1 MKLGRSAEALA
12 KAGLVA
18 LLVLGPA
25 CAPRTAGPAA
35 PGTAAAPSLSQQ
47 IDAILA
53 TAPVDRAMWGI
64 VIRRAGGEAL
74 YERDTTRLLHPASN
88 MKILTLAAAAERLG
102 WDFTFETV
110 VRATGPIEGGI
121 VRGDVVVVGAGDPTI
136 SRRND
141 GARTL
146 AGWADRLWD
155 AGVRRIEGR
164 VIGDDSRFAGTT
176 LGDGWQW
183 DDLAFGYSA
192 PVSALSFNDNTAE
205 SLVTPGVAAGARAT
219 LTLLDTAAEVTLRNE
234 IRTVGG
240 DTARRI
246 SMARAPGDQV
256 VTVSGEVPVGLE
268 PFTLAVAVPDPPLY
282 FAAAFRAALVARGI
296 TVTGAARSAATDP
309 PGPAARAAPILVRH
323 ASPPLTAVGTTLM
336 KVSQNLYAEL
346 LLHTLGAVDGK
357 RGTDALAETLAGWG
371 AGPGMVAVGD
381 GSGLTRYNLV
391 TAATVDLVLSRMF
404 ASPAHRE
411 PWVAAMPVAGQD
423 GTLLRR
429 LRGTPSEG
437 RVFAKTGSIA
447 YVRALSGYARAL
459 DDTWIQFSILANNFA
474 GPGATAE
481 IDRATDQIVTL
492 LVTVPQAQ
500 RH

>member
-1 MKLGRSAEALA
+1 
-12 KAGLVA
+12 
-18 LLVLGPA
+18 
-25 CAPRTAGPAA
+25 
-35 PGTAAAPSLSQQ
+35 
-47 IDAILA
+47 
-53 TAPVDRAMWGI
+53 MWGV
-64 VIRRAGGEAL
+64 VIRRAGGDLL
-74 YERDTTRLLHPASN
+74 YHRDQTRLLHPASN

-110 VRATGPIEGGI
+110 VRTTGPLENGV

-136 SRRND
+136 SRRNE
-141 GARTL
+141 GAATL
-146 AGWADRLWD
+146 ASWADRLWD
-155 AGVRRIEGR
+155 QGVRRIEGR

-192 PVSALSFNDNTAE
+192 PVSALSYNDNTAE
-205 SLVTPGVAAGARAT
+205 FLVTPGASAGARAT
-219 LTLLDTAAEVTLRNE
+219 LTLLDTAAGVVVRNE
-234 IRTVGG
+234 IRTAGA

-246 SMARAPGDQV
+246 SMARAPGDSM
-256 VTVSGEVPVGLE
+256 VTVSGEVPVGYE
-268 PFTLAVAVPDPPLY
+268 PFKLTVAVPDPPLY
-282 FAAAFRAALVARGI
+282 FARSFRAALVARGI
-296 TVTGAARSAATDP
+296 SVTGAARSAATDP
-309 PGPAARAAPILVRH
+309 PGPVAPSAPVLVRH
-323 ASPPLTAVGTTLM
+323 TSPTLRAIGATLM
-336 KVSQNLYAEL
+336 KASQNLYAEL
-346 LLHTLGAVDGK
+346 LLHTLGVVDAK
-357 RGTDALAETLAGWG
+357 RGTDALAEILAGWG
-371 AGPGMVAVGD
+371 AGPGAVAVGD

-404 ASPAHRE
+404 SSPVHRE
-411 PWVAAMPVAGQD
+411 PWIATMPVAGQD
-423 GTLLRR
+423 GTLQRR

-492 LVTVPQAQ
+492 LVTAPESQ
-500 RH
+500 RR